1 MPVCCTVG
9 YDGYDAGTAAGTAAG
24 GRPTGGGCGGAD
36 AGIASTSAVYAGGS
50 P

>member
-9 YDGYDAGTAAGTAAG
+9 YDGYDAGTVAG

-36 AGIASTSAVYAGGS
+36 AGIASASAVYAGGS